1 MSARPCQA
9 MSASTPVSITTEA
22 TIITTS
28 TATTITTTTMSI
40 FSDILPTIVIPL
52 AIGAF
57 SYVSSWWYREAGH
70 LEPDTCFELPLGPS
84 WYISGLEVYQPY
96 FQPVPMPSSSFPVRE
111 VDERIRDL
119 PMRSEM
125 QAHSHRAMVNVPSP
139 VCNKLSAAKMQPA
152 RSGFGL
158 NHHLVSRLARESPQM
173 GGGRQ
178 VPGPNPFLASTR
190 QRISAPKY
198 SHLID
203 IDLDVP
209 IRRAVVYLPPPAVH
223 SLPPPALPPPA
234 PPTWTPEI
242 LAPTIVEP
250 VEPVKPVEPVQPLG
264 VTVSHTPDRL
274 PTKISRGLKR
284 KLEELDMMSSARPSK
299 IRRIQEMSNLG
310 CVMKWGSGGGFA
322 RKLCEIRKLA
332 KIRRSRRVKFGG
344 PPATPRRGAA
354 MRMPLRDYT
363 RGNQI
368 RPDLLLTPSGILYIG
383 PPYFFLGCS
392 YGCHG
397 NISSTRSDVSS
408 YIVTT
413 PCPDQNESCR
423 DMDISPPR
431 FETGQ
436 TNPNTVSSLI
446 SFWNSV
452 SDDMNMDVE
461 PLHTE
466 NEPQYVSEMGW
477 GLSDPKEPTSPM
489 GLSSPSRENGRGS
502 PLAPSSDLPRQS
514 ISVEKLYS
522 LWADP
527 EEELYDPSCLTSDEL
542 EYLWGDSK
550 GKPHGPSCPP
560 DGEGKPYDPSCLPD
574 GEGNPY
580 DPSCLP
586 DGEGKPYDPSC
597 LPDGEGK
604 PYDPSC
610 LPDGEETPYDPSC
623 LPDGEFK
630 NLWGDS
636 EKELEYLWGGS
647 DGSVGGSGES
657 TSGIPETPPDNLF
670 RIRTPEISKD
680 GVMDMGISGVLRK
693 EDTTPSPTSKS
704 SAFKEYGFSPKNH
717 ASSRNIAVGGVKWA
731 ETTTDMPRQS
741 VSSVEM
747 DCSWADS
754 AENRSR
760 ITPPNPFAISESST
774 W

>member
-1 MSARPCQA
+1 MMYALDCRTVFLHVSQA
-9 MSASTPVSITTEA
+9 MPGHVRYTQILKLRHYYGSHLPISSLLIPASTPVSITTEA
-22 TIITTS
+22 ITITTS
-28 TATTITTTTMSI
+28 TTTTITTTTMSI

-139 VCNKLSAAKMQPA
+139 VCNKLSTAKMQPA

-190 QRISAPKY
+190 QRISAPQY
-198 SHLID
+198 
-203 IDLDVP
+203 VP

-242 LAPTIVEP
+242 LAPTVVEP
-250 VEPVKPVEPVQPLG
+250 
-264 VTVSHTPDRL
+264 
-274 PTKISRGLKR
+274 
-284 KLEELDMMSSARPSK
+284 MSPARPSK

-332 KIRRSRRVKFGG
+332 KIRRSRRLKFGG

-368 RPDLLLTPSGILYIG
+368 RPDLLLTPSDIPYIG
-383 PPYFFLGCS
+383 PLTSFWDAPMVAMGIS
-392 YGCHG
+392 PAPEVYG
-397 NISSTRSDVSS
+397 DVSS

-413 PCPDQNESCR
+413 PCPAQNEPCQ
-423 DMDISPPR
+423 DMDISPVR

-436 TNPNTVSSLI
+436 TNPNTVSSPI

-489 GLSSPSRENGRGS
+489 GLSSPNRENGRES

-542 EYLWGDSK
+542 EYLMGRFQ
-550 GKPHGPSCPP
+550 GKA
-560 DGEGKPYDPSCLPD
+560 L
-574 GEGNPY
+574 
-580 DPSCLP
+580 
-586 DGEGKPYDPSC
+586 
-597 LPDGEGK
+597 
-604 PYDPSC
+604 
-610 LPDGEETPYDPSC
+610 
-623 LPDGEFK
+623 
-630 NLWGDS
+630 
-636 EKELEYLWGGS
+636 
-647 DGSVGGSGES
+647 
-657 TSGIPETPPDNLF
+657 
-670 RIRTPEISKD
+670 
-680 GVMDMGISGVLRK
+680 
-693 EDTTPSPTSKS
+693 
-704 SAFKEYGFSPKNH
+704 
-717 ASSRNIAVGGVKWA
+717 
-731 ETTTDMPRQS
+731 
-741 VSSVEM
+741 
-747 DCSWADS
+747 
-754 AENRSR
+754 
-760 ITPPNPFAISESST
+760 
-774 W
+774 

>member
-1 MSARPCQA
+1 MMYALDCRTVFLHVSQA
-9 MSASTPVSITTEA
+9 MPGHARLDQVRQHSYNAVVSEVEDNSSTPVSITTEA
-22 TIITTS
+22 ITITTS

-139 VCNKLSAAKMQPA
+139 VCNKLSTAKMQPI

-173 GGGRQ
+173 GGRRQ
-178 VPGPNPFLASTR
+178 VPGPNPFLASTH
-190 QRISAPKY
+190 QRIPVLQY
-198 SHLID
+198 
-203 IDLDVP
+203 VP

-223 SLPPPALPPPA
+223 SLPPPALPPPGL
-234 PPTWTPEI
+234 PTWTPEI
-242 LAPTIVEP
+242 LAPTV
-250 VEPVKPVEPVQPLG
+250 VEPVQPLG
-264 VTVSHTPDRL
+264 VTVSHTPDRH

-284 KLEELDMMSSARPSK
+284 KLEESDMMSPARPSK

-332 KIRRSRRVKFGG
+332 KIRRSRRLKFGG

-368 RPDLLLTPSGILYIG
+368 RPDLLLTPSDIPYIG
-383 PPYFFLGCS
+383 PLLLSGTLPWLPWEYLQHQKYMVMFHHTSLPHHVRLRMSHVKTWIYLQSGLKL
-392 YGCHG
+392 
-397 NISSTRSDVSS
+397 
-408 YIVTT
+408 
-413 PCPDQNESCR
+413 
-423 DMDISPPR
+423 
-431 FETGQ
+431 
-436 TNPNTVSSLI
+436 NPNTCLK
-446 SFWNSV
+446 W
-452 SDDMNMDVE
+452 DGDC
-461 PLHTE
+461 
-466 NEPQYVSEMGW
+466 
-477 GLSDPKEPTSPM
+477 SDPKEPTSPM
-489 GLSSPSRENGRGS
+489 GLSSPNRENGRES

-514 ISVEKLYS
+514 ISVEKLWRVQES
-522 LWADP
+522 V
-527 EEELYDPSCLTSDEL
+527 
-542 EYLWGDSK
+542 
-550 GKPHGPSCPP
+550 
-560 DGEGKPYDPSCLPD
+560 
-574 GEGNPY
+574 
-580 DPSCLP
+580 
-586 DGEGKPYDPSC
+586 
-597 LPDGEGK
+597 
-604 PYDPSC
+604 
-610 LPDGEETPYDPSC
+610 
-623 LPDGEFK
+623 
-630 NLWGDS
+630 GDS

-670 RIRTPEISKD
+670 RIRTPEISKGWGNGYGNIGSLEERRYD
-680 GVMDMGISGVLRK
+680 TKPDIKELRVQGVWVLPK
-693 EDTTPSPTSKS
+693 EPCIKS
-704 SAFKEYGFSPKNH
+704 H
-717 ASSRNIAVGGVKWA
+717 IVLV
-731 ETTTDMPRQS
+731 
-741 VSSVEM
+741 V
-747 DCSWADS
+747 
-754 AENRSR
+754 
-760 ITPPNPFAISESST
+760 
-774 W
+774 

>member
-1 MSARPCQA
+1 MMYALDCRTVFLHVSQA
-9 MSASTPVSITTEA
+9 MPGHVRYTQILKLRHYYGSHLPISSLLIPASTPVSITTEA
-22 TIITTS
+22 TTITTS

-70 LEPDTCFELPLGPS
+70 FEPDTCFEL
-84 WYISGLEVYQPY
+84 
-96 FQPVPMPSSSFPVRE
+96 SSFPVRE

-139 VCNKLSAAKMQPA
+139 VCNKLSTAKMQPA

-242 LAPTIVEP
+242 LAPTVVEP
-250 VEPVKPVEPVQPLG
+250 VEP
-264 VTVSHTPDRL
+264 
-274 PTKISRGLKR
+274 
-284 KLEELDMMSSARPSK
+284 MSPARPSK

-368 RPDLLLTPSGILYIG
+368 RPDLLLTPSDIPYIG
-383 PPYFFLGCS
+383 PLTSFWDAPMVAMGIS
-392 YGCHG
+392 PAPEVYG
-397 NISSTRSDVSS
+397 DVSS

-413 PCPDQNESCR
+413 PCPDQNEPCQ
-423 DMDISPPR
+423 DMDISPVR

-436 TNPNTVSSLI
+436 TNPNTVSSPI

-489 GLSSPSRENGRGS
+489 GLSSPSRENGRES

-550 GKPHGPSCPP
+550 
-560 DGEGKPYDPSCLPD
+560 
-574 GEGNPY
+574 
-580 DPSCLP
+580 
-586 DGEGKPYDPSC
+586 
-597 LPDGEGK
+597 GK

-657 TSGIPETPPDNLF
+657 TSGIPEN
-670 RIRTPEISKD
+670 
-680 GVMDMGISGVLRK
+680 
-693 EDTTPSPTSKS
+693 TTPSPTSKS

-754 AENRSR
+754 VENRSR

>member
-22 TIITTS
+22 ITITTS
-28 TATTITTTTMSI
+28 TTTTITTTTMSI

-70 LEPDTCFELPLGPS
+70 FEPDTCFELPLGPS

-139 VCNKLSAAKMQPA
+139 VCNKLSTAKMQPA

-190 QRISAPKY
+190 QRIPVLQY

-242 LAPTIVEP
+242 LAPTV
-250 VEPVKPVEPVQPLG
+250 VEPVQR
-264 VTVSHTPDRL
+264 HW
-274 PTKISRGLKR
+274 
-284 KLEELDMMSSARPSK
+284 MSPARPSK
-299 IRRIQEMSNLG
+299 IRRIQEMSDLG

-332 KIRRSRRVKFGG
+332 KIRRSRRLKFGG

-368 RPDLLLTPSGILYIG
+368 RPDLLLTPSDIPYIG
-383 PPYFFLGCS
+383 PLTSFWDAPMVAMGIS
-392 YGCHG
+392 PAPEVYG
-397 NISSTRSDVSS
+397 DVSS

-413 PCPDQNESCR
+413 PCPAQNEPCQ
-423 DMDISPPR
+423 DMDISPVR

-436 TNPNTVSSLI
+436 TNPNTVSSPI

-477 GLSDPKEPTSPM
+477 GLPDPKEPTSPM
-489 GLSSPSRENGRGS
+489 GLSSPNRENGRES

-550 GKPHGPSCPP
+550 
-560 DGEGKPYDPSCLPD
+560 
-574 GEGNPY
+574 
-580 DPSCLP
+580 
-586 DGEGKPYDPSC
+586 
-597 LPDGEGK
+597 GK

-670 RIRTPEISKD
+670 RIRTPEIPKD
-680 GVMDMGISGVLRK
+680 GVVDMGISGVLRK
-693 EDTTPSPTSKS
+693 E
-704 SAFKEYGFSPKNH
+704 G
-717 ASSRNIAVGGVKWA
+717 
-731 ETTTDMPRQS
+731 ML
-741 VSSVEM
+741 
-747 DCSWADS
+747 
-754 AENRSR
+754 
-760 ITPPNPFAISESST
+760 
-774 W
+774 